1 MTVRAT
7 GVACV
12 MTAVTGLAMLGACAG
27 ARGGEGRPTSRLGLV
42 TMRGNP
48 VTLEGTSS
56 GVRIGELAP
65 EFTAIANDMSERS
78 LSAYRG
84 KAVILSTVPSLE
96 TAVCDL
102 ETRTFNERAAALGE
116 GVVVVTV
123 SMDLPFTQKKW
134 CAAAGIDRVETLSDS
149 RLRQVGDRYG
159 LRIREN
165 GLLTRS
171 VTVIDGE
178 GIVRYQEIVAEV
190 TQEPDYDSAIAA
202 ARAASGAN

>member
-1 MTVRAT
+1 MRTRVRSVVRAGT
-7 GVACV
+7 LSV
-12 MTAVTGLAMLGACAG
+12 GLLVLGACA
-27 ARGGEGRPTSRLGLV
+27 ASRGDAGPTTRTGLV
-42 TMRGNP
+42 TMRGTP
-48 VTLEGTSS
+48 LTLEGTGS
-56 GVRIGELAP
+56 GARVGERAP
-65 EFTAIANDMSERS
+65 GFVAIANDMSERS
-78 LSAYRG
+78 LAAYRG
-84 KAVILSTVPSLE
+84 KVVILSTVPSLE

-149 RLRQVGDRYG
+149 RFRQVGDRYA

-165 GLLTRS
+165 GLLARS

-178 GIVRYQEIVAEV
+178 GIVRYQEIVSEV
-190 TQEPDYDSAIAA
+190 TREPDYDSAIAA
-202 ARAASGAN
+202 ARAAAKAD